1 MAKTPLSSRA
11 PAGAEQTNGGQ
22 LPSWAN
28 SRTHYGSVARIL
40 HWSIAVLFL
49 VCYVAVY
56 TRHWFTQPE
65 TPANWIALQTHL
77 VAGVAVAALVLVRVY
92 WFFRSIQP
100 DDPPGTRFEHLAS
113 HAMHRVLYLFMIVMP
128 ISGYLGTGV
137 AIEFPWLGDIPSFK
151 DTALFKSLGVAWETF
166 EKPIDFVHKNSGA
179 YLVWV
184 LVLLHAGAALYHHYV
199 KRDEVLRRMLP
210 RRQT

>member
-1 MAKTPLSSRA
+1 MAKKPLSSMA
-11 PAGAEQTNGGQ
+11 PAGAEQTDNGQ

-28 SRTHYGSVARIL
+28 SRARYGSVAQAL

-56 TRHWFTQPE
+56 YRHWFTLPE

-77 VAGVAVAALVLVRVY
+77 VAGVAVAALVVARVF

-113 HAMHRVLYLFMIVMP
+113 HAMHGVLYLVMIVMP

-151 DTALFKSLGVAWETF
+151 DTALFKSFGVAWETF

-184 LVLLHAGAALYHHYV
+184 LILLHAGAALYHHYV
-199 KRDEVLRRMLP
+199 KRDDVLRRMLP
-210 RRQT
+210 PRQT

>member
-1 MAKTPLSSRA
+1 MTKKPHSAMAS
-11 PAGAEQTNGGQ
+11 AGAKQTDDGQ

-28 SRTHYGSVARIL
+28 SRERYGSVARAL

-56 TRHWFTQPE
+56 YRHWFTLPK
-65 TPANWIALQTHL
+65 TPANWLALQTHL
-77 VAGVAVAALVLVRVY
+77 VAGVAVAALVVARVF

-113 HAMHRVLYLFMIVMP
+113 HGMHRALYLFMVVMP

-137 AIEFPWLGDIPSFK
+137 AIEFMGLGDIPSFK

-184 LVLLHAGAALYHHYV
+184 LVLLHAGAALFHHYV
-199 KRDEVLRRMLP
+199 KRDDVLRRMLP
-210 RRQT
+210 RRQP

>member
-1 MAKTPLSSRA
+1 MAKKPLSSMA
-11 PAGAEQTNGGQ
+11 PAGAEQTGDGQ

-28 SRTHYGSVARIL
+28 SSERYGSIAQAL

-56 TRHWFTQPE
+56 YRHWFTLPK
-65 TPANWIALQTHL
+65 TPANWLALQTHL
-77 VAGVAVAALVLVRVY
+77 VAGVAVAALVVARVF

-113 HAMHRVLYLFMIVMP
+113 HGMHRALYLFMIVMP

-137 AIEFPWLGDIPSFK
+137 AIEFMGLGDIPSFK
-151 DTALFKSLGVAWETF
+151 DTGLFKSLGVVWETF
-166 EKPIDFVHKNSGA
+166 EKPVDFVHKNSGA

-184 LVLLHAGAALYHHYV
+184 LVLLHASAALFHHYV
-199 KRDEVLRRMLP
+199 KRDDVLRRMLP
-210 RRQT
+210 RRLP

>member
-1 MAKTPLSSRA
+1 MMKKPRSDMAS
-11 PAGAEQTNGGQ
+11 AGAVQTDDGQ

-28 SRTHYGSVARIL
+28 SRERYGSVARAL
-40 HWSIAVLFL
+40 HWSTAVLFL

-56 TRHWFTQPE
+56 YRHWFTLPK

-77 VAGVAVAALVLVRVY
+77 VAGVTVAALVVARVF

-113 HAMHRVLYLFMIVMP
+113 HGMHGALYLFMIAMP
-128 ISGYLGTGV
+128 ISGDLGTVV
-137 AIEFPWLGDIPSFK
+137 AIEFMGLGDIPSFK

-166 EKPIDFVHKNSGA
+166 ETPIDFVPKNAGA
-179 YLVWV
+179 CLVWV
-184 LVLLHAGAALYHHYV
+184 LVLLHAGAALFHRYV
-199 KRDEVLRRMLP
+199 TRADGRRRMLP
-210 RRQT
+210 RRQP